1 MLAKTQVWVYA
12 PLLARMICDIF
23 AWKVVHCE
31 NFAIEKVEGDD
42 MRKKLDD
49 LYFRCVRVEN
59 SLEMLSLSAEQI
71 DNYTADHHTRMLSA
85 LADAIKLVSIV
96 QGGIAND
103 IERLMDEVASTQP
116 EPGEPEPGTPDNII
130 DLVR

>member
-1 MLAKTQVWVYA
+1 M
-12 PLLARMICDIF
+12 
-23 AWKVVHCE
+23 HCE
-31 NFAIEKVEGDD
+31 IFAIEKVEGDD